1 MRLISIVLLT
11 ALAACSGSNAPDGA
25 GNVAA
30 APTPTP
36 AEGISPATSVQTPS
50 GRYNVDLAAALDPV
64 TMPQNA
70 DLKMV
75 DGDLTQYAVKLCGL
89 DFANKLRPDR
99 CDLFVQPDRSGLL
112 VGYAV
117 LTQGAKASIETA
129 VETDRQRTGL
139 GCGISGDLENTDY
152 EHPGAKLS
160 IGGNFEARMSYVA
173 WEKDPG
179 SWMVA
184 PVSDDADQ
192 EGAVGVWYFKRAADK
207 LRISQEL
214 LLRRSEDLHRRGL
227 QARTDADTRWLITP
241 VAPKIAVTNSPVPA

>member
-1 MRLISIVLLT
+1 MRLIPIVLLT
-11 ALAACSGSNAPDGA
+11 ALAACSGPNAPDGG
-25 GNVAA
+25 GNAAA
-30 APTPTP
+30 APTPAPGVGIP
-36 AEGISPATSVQTPS
+36 AVTSVQTPS
-50 GRYNVDLAAALDPV
+50 GRYKVDVAANLDSS
-64 TMPQNA
+64 TLPQNA
-70 DLKMV
+70 DLKMA
-75 DGDLTQYAVKLCGL
+75 DGDLPQYAVKLCGL

-99 CDLFVQPDRSGLL
+99 CELFVQPDRSGLL

-160 IGGNFEARMSYVA
+160 IGGNFEARISYSA
-173 WEKDPG
+173 WEKEPG
-179 SWMVA
+179 NWMVA

-207 LRISQEL
+207 LRITQE
-214 LLRRSEDLHRRGL
+214 
-227 QARTDADTRWLITP
+227 RWSYCYSD
-241 VAPKIAVTNSPVPA
+241 PKIYINEVFKRALTLTRDS